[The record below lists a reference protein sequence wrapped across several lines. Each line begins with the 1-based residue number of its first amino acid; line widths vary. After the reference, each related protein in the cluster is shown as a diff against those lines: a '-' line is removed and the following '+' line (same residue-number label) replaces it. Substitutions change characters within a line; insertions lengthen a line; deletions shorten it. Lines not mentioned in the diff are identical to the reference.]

1 MANSGVTQ
9 LLGFRFRPTDRE
21 IIGSFLYKM
30 VVEKRPLTSMP
41 QYNKVIHKCN
51 LFGNKREPSEI
62 WRDYGGDQLKDQDL
76 YFVSELQRNGLRI
89 QRKTGRGTWSET
101 ETYQNVKDEVDE
113 INGKSNLDVIGRK
126 RKFRYENGNTSE
138 DHAVW
143 LLDEYSLFKKAC
155 KNGTSSNC
163 YDFDVVICR
172 LRRKG
177 NMDNSGKMRKCSSQD
192 QSNKKMK
199 RVQSTKKMKRD
210 QTTKE
215 MKTENSVGPQIMND
229 EKNQLMIKDS
239 TTYDQEYLIDT
250 NYKSF
255 DIDEI
260 FAELDREPPLLHS
273 QQLPQNAEGQEEPCV
288 NQIDGPVEAATSNPS
303 NFEYNS
309 DELAELIGQ
318 HNMNAYDHEDPN
330 LFFEVDE
337 LLAEDAE
344 PLSSFAELDD
354 VYNVVS
360 QPLDQNSY
368 WSNSFMDQT
377 YNSFM
382 EEIMAD

>member
-9 LLGFRFRPTDRE
+9 PLGFRFHPTDQE

-30 VVEKRPLTSMP
+30 VVEKRPLTLMP
-41 QYNKVIHKCN
+41 PYNKVIHKCN

-76 YFVSELQRNGLRI
+76 YFISELQRNGLRI

-113 INGKSNLDVIGRK
+113 INGKSNLDVIGKK

-138 DHAVW
+138 DHAGW

-177 NMDNSGKMRKCSSQD
+177 NLDKSGKKRKCSSQD
-192 QSNKKMK
+192 QSD
-199 RVQSTKKMKRD
+199 KKMKRD
-210 QTTKE
+210 QSTKE
-215 MKTENSVGPQIMND
+215 MKTENSVGPQITND
-229 EKNQLMIKDS
+229 ERNQLMINDS
-239 TTYDQEYLIDT
+239 TTYDPEYLIDT

-255 DIDEI
+255 HIDQL

-273 QQLPQNAEGQEEPCV
+273 QQLPEIVESQEEPCV
-288 NQIDGPVEAATSNPS
+288 NQFDGPVEAATSNLS
-303 NFEYNS
+303 NFDYNI
-309 DELAELIGQ
+309 DELAGLIG
-318 HNMNAYDHEDPN
+318 NADDHEDPN
-330 LFFEVDE
+330 LFFEVVE

-344 PLSSFAELDD
+344 PLSTSELDD
-354 VYNVVS
+354 VYNMVS

-368 WSNSFMDQT
+368 RSNSFMDQN
-377 YNSFM
+377 YNSY
-382 EEIMAD
+382 I

>member
-9 LLGFRFRPTDRE
+9 LLGFRFRPTDQE

-30 VVEKRPLTSMP
+30 VVEKKPLTSMP
-41 QYNKVIHKCN
+41 PYNKVFHKCN

-76 YFVSELQRNGLRI
+76 YFVSELQRNGSRI
-89 QRKTGRGTWSET
+89 QRKTGLGTWSET
-101 ETYQNVKDEVDE
+101 ETYRNVKDE
-113 INGKSNLDVIGRK
+113 INGKSNLDVVGRK

-138 DHAVW
+138 DHAGW

-177 NMDNSGKMRKCSSQD
+177 NMDKSGKKRKCSSQD
-192 QSNKKMK
+192 K
-199 RVQSTKKMKRD
+199 KRD
-210 QTTKE
+210 QSTKE

-229 EKNQLMIKDS
+229 ERNQLMIKDS

-250 NYKSF
+250 NYKSV
-255 DIDEI
+255 DIDEL

-273 QQLPQNAEGQEEPCV
+273 QQLPEIVESQEEPFA
-288 NQIDGPVEAATSNPS
+288 NQFDGPVEAAASNLS

-309 DELAELIGQ
+309 DELAGLIG
-318 HNMNAYDHEDPN
+318 NADDHEDPN
-330 LFFEVDE
+330 LFFEVDD

-344 PLSSFAELDD
+344 PLPTSELND

-368 WSNSFMDQT
+368 GSNSLDIL
-377 YNSFM
+377 YKCNWL
-382 EEIMAD
+382 

>member
-9 LLGFRFRPTDRE
+9 LLGFRFRPTDQE

-51 LFGNKREPSEI
+51 LFGNNREPSEI

-76 YFVSELQRNGLRI
+76 YFISELQRNGLRI

-101 ETYQNVKDEVDE
+101 ETYQNV
-113 INGKSNLDVIGRK
+113 DVIGRK
-126 RKFRYENGNTSE
+126 RKFRYENGNASE

-143 LLDEYSLFKKAC
+143 LLDEYSLFRKAS

-177 NMDNSGKMRKCSSQD
+177 NMDKSGKKRKCSSQD

-199 RVQSTKKMKRD
+199 RDQS
-210 QTTKE
+210 TKE

-229 EKNQLMIKDS
+229 ERNQLMINES

-255 DIDEI
+255 DIDQL
-260 FAELDREPPLLHS
+260 FTELDREPPLLHS
-273 QQLPQNAEGQEEPCV
+273 QQLPQIAESQEEPCV
-288 NQIDGPVEAATSNPS
+288 DQINGPAEAATSNLS

-309 DELAELIGQ
+309 DELAGLIGQ
-318 HNMNAYDHEDPN
+318 YNMNADDYEDPN
-330 LFFEVDE
+330 LFIDVDE
-337 LLAEDAE
+337 LLAADAE
-344 PLSSFAELDD
+344 PLSTFAELDD
-354 VYNVVS
+354 VHNVVS
-360 QPLDQNSY
+360 QPLDQNGY

>member
-30 VVEKRPLTSMP
+30 VGEKRPLTSMP

-62 WRDYGGDQLKDQDL
+62 WRDYGGDQLKEGSRLVLRFGAPEKRFVHPTQD
-76 YFVSELQRNGLRI
+76 
-89 QRKTGRGTWSET
+89 WP
-101 ETYQNVKDEVDE
+101 
-113 INGKSNLDVIGRK
+113 RK
-126 RKFRYENGNTSE
+126 RKFRYENENTSE

-177 NMDNSGKMRKCSSQD
+177 NMDNSWKKRKCSSQD

-199 RVQSTKKMKRD
+199 RDQSTKKMKRD
-210 QTTKE
+210 QSTKE
-215 MKTENSVGPQIMND
+215 MKTENSVGPQIVND
-229 EKNQLMIKDS
+229 ERNQLMINES

-250 NYKSF
+250 NYKRF

-260 FAELDREPPLLHS
+260 FAELDCEPPLLDS
-273 QQLPQNAEGQEEPCV
+273 QQLPEIAEGQEEPCV
-288 NQIDGPVEAATSNPS
+288 NQIEGPVEAATSNPS
-303 NFEYNS
+303 HFEYNS

>member
-1 MANSGVTQ
+1 MANSGLTQ

-51 LFGNKREPSEI
+51 LFGNKCEPSEI

-113 INGKSNLDVIGRK
+113 INGKSNLDVMGRK

-177 NMDNSGKMRKCSSQD
+177 NMDKSGKKRKCLSQE
-192 QSNKKMK
+192 QSNKKM
-199 RVQSTKKMKRD
+199 
-210 QTTKE
+210 
-215 MKTENSVGPQIMND
+215 ND
-229 EKNQLMIKDS
+229 ERNQLMINES

-255 DIDEI
+255 DIDELL
-260 FAELDREPPLLHS
+260 AELDCEPPLLHS
-273 QQLPQNAEGQEEPCV
+273 QQLPEIAESQEEPCV
-288 NQIDGPVEAATSNPS
+288 NQFDEPVEAATSNLS

-309 DELAELIGQ
+309 DELAGLIGQ
-318 HNMNAYDHEDPN
+318 YNMNADDHEDPN
-330 LFFEVDE
+330 LFFDVDE

-344 PLSSFAELDD
+344 PLSTFAELDD
-354 VYNVVS
+354 VYDVVS
-360 QPLDQNSY
+360 QPLDQNIY
-368 WSNSFMDQT
+368 WSKSFMDQT

>member
-1 MANSGVTQ
+1 MNTSSGGKSVTVNWCHSTRLCGEGLFSNSLSLSLMANSGVTQ

-21 IIGSFLYKM
+21 IISSFLYKM

-76 YFVSELQRNGLRI
+76 YFVSELQRNGLLI
-89 QRKTGRGTWSET
+89 QRKTGSGTWSET

-113 INGKSNLDVIGRK
+113 INGKSHLDFIGRK
-126 RKFRYENGNTSE
+126 RKFWNENGNTS
-138 DHAVW
+138 V
-143 LLDEYSLFKKAC
+143 
-155 KNGTSSNC
+155 
-163 YDFDVVICR
+163 
-172 LRRKG
+172 
-177 NMDNSGKMRKCSSQD
+177 DNSGKKRNCSSQD

-199 RVQSTKKMKRD
+199 RDQSTKKMKRD

-260 FAELDREPPLLHS
+260 FAELDCEAPLLHS

-288 NQIDGPVEAATSNPS
+288 NQIDGPVEAATSNLS

-309 DELAELIGQ
+309 DELAGLIGQ
-318 HNMNAYDHEDPN
+318 HNMNAYDHDNPN
-330 LFFEVDE
+330 LFFEANE

-354 VYNVVS
+354 DYNVVS

-368 WSNSFMDQT
+368 WSNCFMDQT